1 VFDKPDRSSNPGELI
16 MKTQSHIVS
25 GIYASRAEAEE
36 VRSRLIEQG
45 ILRKHIKVVERV
57 RADDDNPKLADDDE
71 VLKEVL
77 IDGTVGTLIGTGLGA
92 LGQVALVAANVTLFV
107 ASPLVA
113 PLAMLGWG
121 AVLGGVVGAAAGAN
135 TGAKKREGKF
145 ADLVHYAIRSGHVTL
160 IVETLTPAEKTLA
173 TTIIGES
180 LTGREE
186 QRAA

>member
-1 VFDKPDRSSNPGELI
+1 
-16 MKTQSHIVS
+16 MKSQSHIVS
-25 GIYASRAEAEE
+25 GIYASDAEAEQ
-36 VRSRLIEQG
+36 VRDQLIEHGLPRQQ
-45 ILRKHIKVVERV
+45 IKIVERA
-57 RADDDNPKLADDDE
+57 RADDSNPRLADDDR

-77 IDGTVGTLIGTGLGA
+77 VDGTVGTLVGTGLGA
-92 LGQVALVAANVTLFV
+92 LGQVALTVANVTLFA

-135 TGAKKREGKF
+135 QGAKQHEGKF

-160 IVETLTPAEKTLA
+160 IAETQNRDQQQLA
-173 TTIIGES
+173 SAIIGDS
-180 LTGREE
+180 VTRRAE

>member
-1 VFDKPDRSSNPGELI
+1 
-16 MKTQSHIVS
+16 MKTESHIVT
-25 GIYASRAEAEE
+25 GIYASRAEAET

-57 RADDDNPKLADDDE
+57 RAEDDNPQLADDDE

-77 IDGTVGTLIGTGLGA
+77 IDGTVGTLVGTGLGA

-107 ASPLVA
+107 ASPLLA

-135 TGAKKREGKF
+135 KGAKKRDGKF

-160 IVETLTPAEKTLA
+160 IVETPTATEKNLA
-173 TTIIGES
+173 TKIIGDS
-180 LTGREE
+180 LTVRDE
-186 QRAA
+186 QRVA

>member
-1 VFDKPDRSSNPGELI
+1 LNQGEII
-16 MKTQSHIVS
+16 MKTPSHIVT
-25 GIYASRAEAEE
+25 GIYASRAEAET

-45 ILRKHIKVVERV
+45 VLRKHIKVVERV
-57 RADDDNPKLADDDE
+57 RAEDGNPQLADDDE

-77 IDGTVGTLIGTGLGA
+77 IDGTVGTLVGTGLGA

-121 AVLGGVVGAAAGAN
+121 AAVGGLVGAAAGAN
-135 TGAKKREGKF
+135 KGAKKREGKF

-160 IVETLTPAEKTLA
+160 IVETPTPAEKKLA
-173 TTIIGES
+173 TRIIGDS
-180 LTGREE
+180 LSGHEE
-186 QRAA
+186 PRAA